1 MNEYIQ
7 LKKDNILKIGIKDSN
22 GKETG
27 EHLEFDLEDIDLP
40 LRINQCDIEHKK
52 NLSWLKSQLIL
63 IDKKSDNKDKK
74 NKDILNFKDKEK
86 VYAIKEFYKRET
98 NALELFIGEGGVKK
112 FLNGRKPYYSMY
124 EDISEMLGPI
134 MPLLNKSIDDITDK
148 IKKKYSPKKEENIL
162 E

>member
-22 GKETG
+22 GNETG

-40 LRINQCDIEHKK
+40 LRINQCDIEHRK
-52 NLSWLKSQLIL
+52 NLSWLRSQLLI
-63 IDKKSDNKDKK
+63 IDKKQNIKVKK
-74 NKDILNFKDKEK
+74 SKNILNSKDMEK
-86 VYAIKEFYKRET
+86 IYAIKEFCKRET
-98 NALELFIGEGGVKK
+98 AALELFIGKDGVKK
-112 FLNGRKPYYSMY
+112 FLNGRKAYYSMY
-124 EDISEMLGPI
+124 EDISEMLEPI

-148 IKKKYSPKKEENIL
+148 IKKKYSLKKEENVL